1 MSVRLLLLLFNKIRS
16 KRIEYPLK
24 NINTIALRP
33 SVAPEEILYSLPI
46 AKALSKKNDL
56 TVFLPEDSD
65 FKYFSKFPIKIVEY
79 PRFLSLLRIFRLR
92 NRLKGQSFD
101 LYIDLNRNRIDTFSF
116 ILNTPVTAS
125 IYEDTCVNLL
135 ARSSSISI
143 TRSYQ
148 YLMHL
153 LGFSI
158 SWEEKQIGMKR
169 WKHKYTRVG
178 ISSDIGMYPGFY
190 GVSRPEDLYKISFL
204 ITKKNALST
213 IAFFL
218 GIPQVL
224 LLKEDDSFKPPLS
237 IKVVRY
243 SYSITGDI
251 INKCLN
257 A

>member
-1 MSVRLLLLLFNKIRS
+1 MSVRLLLLLFNRIRS

-33 SVAPEEILYSLPI
+33 SVAPEEILYSLPLVI
-46 AKALSKKNDL
+46 ALSKKNDL
-56 TVFLPEDSD
+56 TVFLPENSD

-79 PRFLSLLRIFRLR
+79 PRVLSFLGIFLMR
-92 NRLKGQSFD
+92 NRLKYQSFD

-116 ILNTPVTAS
+116 ILNMPITAS

-135 ARSSSISI
+135 ARSSSNSI
-143 TRSYQ
+143 THSYQ

-158 SWEEKQIGMKR
+158 SWGEKSIGMKK
-169 WKHKYTRVG
+169 WKQKYTRVG

-190 GVSRPEDLYKISFL
+190 KVSRPEDLYKISSL

-224 LLKEDDSFKPPLS
+224 LIKEDDSFEPPS
-237 IKVVRY
+237 SVKVVRY
-243 SYSITGDI
+243 SYSITGEVV
-251 INKCLN
+251 NKCLN